1 MLHGCAT
8 SGVDAEG
15 GEAVASENRG
25 EGDIEVIAPLPAE
38 ALVRRSLIDDREITE
53 PMVVPMRIRLS
64 GVDGGVVDIENSAPA
79 GIGDERCVQRSR
91 RGAPREC
98 RGEYQENAGDN
109 ATHAEVY
116 YRR

>member
-8 SGVDAEG
+8 TGVDAEG

-53 PMVVPMRIRLS
+53 PMVVPMRIGLC
-64 GVDGGVVDIENSAPA
+64 GVDGGVVDIENCAPA
-79 GIGDERCVQRSR
+79 GIGDER
-91 RGAPREC
+91 
-98 RGEYQENAGDN
+98 
-109 ATHAEVY
+109 
-116 YRR
+116 